1 MKQVSRL
8 VGVKL
13 RQMIAVVLVALLVVF
28 SNAISVQAEPITP
41 EATSYQAEGVD
52 PRTIAKEEKVRENL
66 EKSEKLLEEE
76 GYKSAT
82 KTAAEKA
89 QDNNKGFFENIKD
102 KLNLDEPID
111 PGTKQAAEQLK
122 EAVTGE

>member
-1 MKQVSRL
+1 MKRSWLQRI
-8 VGVKL
+8 KL
-13 RQMIAVVLVALLVVF
+13 RQIVTVFLVALAF
-28 SNAISVQAEPITP
+28 MMSTAMQVQAEPVTP
-41 EATSYQAEGVD
+41 EATSYQVDRVDSQGRPKAEKL
-52 PRTIAKEEKVRENL
+52 REEA
-66 EKSEKLLEEE
+66 EKAEKLLEEE

-89 QDNNKGFFENIKD
+89 QDNNKGFFENVKE